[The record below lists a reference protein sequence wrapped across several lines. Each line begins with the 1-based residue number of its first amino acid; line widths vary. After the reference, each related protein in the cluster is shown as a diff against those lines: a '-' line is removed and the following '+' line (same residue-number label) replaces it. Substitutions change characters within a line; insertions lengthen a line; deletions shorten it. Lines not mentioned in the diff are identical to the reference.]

1 MGLVDFESIY
11 PKYENLVRATLRHY
25 GVREA
30 DLDDLVQDAFVT
42 IHRKLPEFEG
52 RASVETWLHAVCWRI
67 ALNYRRRARVRRETA
82 LTAEG
87 AGAPP
92 PREGEVL
99 IADRLH
105 AAITGLPDTQR
116 DLFTLA
122 EIGGLSISQL
132 AALTHTT
139 RKTVSEGLKRTRD
152 ALDRGIAV
160 LGRQSAPER
169 PNAGAGG
176 GSPDVGELIETDDSM
191 DYIDDEICIC
201 VRGRNTFVVL
211 RGRGSAARHRILS
224 ESLRKSK
231 ERYGRGLNHLCVV
244 EATSTPPDRATR
256 RMNAELLTMLGNSV
270 TASVFVIER
279 KLESILVPAVMNA
292 AVFLSRSPIMYRYF
306 KDLPSAAA
314 WLAPLCEGETATS
327 LVAQMERMRTRLDER
342 TGVRRPPER

>member
-176 GSPDVGELIETDDSM
+176 GSPDVGERIDTDDSM
-191 DYIDDEICIC
+191 D
-201 VRGRNTFVVL
+201 
-211 RGRGSAARHRILS
+211 
-224 ESLRKSK
+224 
-231 ERYGRGLNHLCVV
+231 
-244 EATSTPPDRATR
+244 
-256 RMNAELLTMLGNSV
+256 
-270 TASVFVIER
+270 
-279 KLESILVPAVMNA
+279 
-292 AVFLSRSPIMYRYF
+292 
-306 KDLPSAAA
+306 
-314 WLAPLCEGETATS
+314 
-327 LVAQMERMRTRLDER
+327 
-342 TGVRRPPER
+342 